1 MHILLHFFEA
11 MMEARA
17 MSWGV
22 LALTAGTL
30 GKRLLAWNIKASG
43 SCFCGFVWKTPSFCG
58 HLLAL
63 PTLYALQ
70 VFTWLGHADWSG
82 TYALCPVSISA
93 LRNDGIWKETL
104 HLLYRLKHL
113 GVWKVRYKWLSCIN
127 PLCFDENILF
137 LIPLSKQVCIYV
149 CVCVCVLNAKAL
161 VKPACFR
168 MWIISQA
175 ALCVSLQCGFPLG
188 EALKPWIFSLACTC
202 CQKLVG
208 DSFLFNAEKR
218 TSFYCKYF

>member
-93 LRNDGIWKETL
+93 LGNDGIWKETL

-149 CVCVCVLNAKAL
+149 CVCVCAECQSA
-161 VKPACFR
+161 
-168 MWIISQA
+168 
-175 ALCVSLQCGFPLG
+175 G
-188 EALKPWIFSLACTC
+188 EASLLPYVNHFSSSSLCLTAMWFSSWGST
-202 CQKLVG
+202 QALNFQSG
-208 DSFLFNAEKR
+208 LHMLSEASGRQFSF
-218 TSFYCKYF
+218 

>member
-30 GKRLLAWNIKASG
+30 GERLLAWTIKASG

-63 PTLYALQ
+63 PALYALQ

-93 LRNDGIWKETL
+93 LGDDGIRKETL

-149 CVCVCVLNAKAL
+149 CVCVCWMPKRWWSQLASVCESFLKQLSVL
-161 VKPACFR
+161 
-168 MWIISQA
+168 
-175 ALCVSLQCGFPLG
+175 LQCGFPLG